1 MSPCAGL
8 IFCILIN
15 PVDTVLGT
23 SMVMVYFSVTEQVT
37 ENYTH
42 PLYDVKQNTSV
53 NLFWCSPCKFLPTY
67 INRGGDLKKQDVKV
81 TPKEHFVKFLGTLSL
96 LFVKICRE
104 RQCETDSRHV
114 EKSIISPAQHS
125 YIQPER
131 KKKLNSSGIG

>member
-67 INRGGDLKKQDVKV
+67 INRGGDVKN
-81 TPKEHFVKFLGTLSL
+81 KMSK
-96 LFVKICRE
+96 
-104 RQCETDSRHV
+104 
-114 EKSIISPAQHS
+114 
-125 YIQPER
+125 
-131 KKKLNSSGIG
+131 